1 MSKNQSF
8 TDTEIR
14 MGFATKG
21 VFPYKWAF
29 TLLLPFRNMVL
40 SAEKLISRL
49 EITDN
54 HCVLEV
60 GPGPGYFSI
69 PVAQKLKSGKLY
81 ITDIQPEMLEY
92 AQKRLRKER
101 IRNVEY
107 SLCNGSSFDFESNF
121 FDIIF
126 LVTVI
131 GEVENKEAYISEFN
145 RMLKPNG
152 IISITELAGDP
163 DKMNIEQ
170 LTALFEKHNFFLDE
184 WFGSKRNFTLNFKKS
199 HE

>member
-81 ITDIQPEMLEY
+81 IADIQPEMLEY

-145 RMLKPNG
+145 RMLKPDG
-152 IISITELAGDP
+152 VVSITELAGDP
-163 DKMNIEQ
+163 DKMTIEQ
-170 LTALFEKHNFFLDE
+170 LTALFKKHNFFLDE
-184 WFGSKRNFTLNFKKS
+184 WFGSKRNFTLNFKKN

>member
-1 MSKNQSF
+1 MPRNLSYSDPEISLGF
-8 TDTEIR
+8 T
-14 MGFATKG
+14 TKG

-29 TLLLPFRNMVL
+29 TLLLPLRNIVL
-40 SAEKLISRL
+40 SAEKLINRL
-49 EITDN
+49 DIKEN

-69 PVAQKLKSGKLY
+69 PVAQRLKAGKLY
-81 ITDIQPEMLEY
+81 LADIQPEMLAFAERRM
-92 AQKRLRKER
+92 KRKQ
-101 IRNVEY
+101 INNVEY
-107 SLCNGSSFDFESNF
+107 SLCNGRSFDFESNF

-131 GEVENKEAYISEFN
+131 GEVENKEAYINEFK